1 MESRELTPAWFASTA
16 DVPGTSESCREHA
29 CPRPGFLLLLRL
41 KPRMRAA
48 RSNKRTLGQQIPVF
62 AAGMCVVPGLA
73 IAAATPPCVSQGNS
87 TTPYTFTVVI
97 SNTDYL
103 TPTGPLSLTLQVP
116 DNFYYVGNTAAA
128 QSQVSGTLA
137 VVQPLVDQAAGKPVQ
152 VVVRANPETE
162 TLPPGD
168 VVTVTYR
175 LAATTSGAPNPT
187 ITNTLAISG
196 ELAACTVLRPWSAP
210 APARCPCACPCSCR
224 SRPTS

>member
-1 MESRELTPAWFASTA
+1 MAPACASCPAWAS
-16 DVPGTSESCREHA
+16 P
-29 CPRPGFLLLLRL
+29 PLRRL
-41 KPRMRAA
+41 R
-48 RSNKRTLGQQIPVF
+48 
-62 AAGMCVVPGLA
+62 
-73 IAAATPPCVSQGNS
+73 VSQGNT

-116 DNFYYVGNTAAA
+116 GNFYYVGNTAAA

-137 VVQPLVDQAAGKPVQ
+137 VVQPLVDQAAGKPAQ
-152 VVVRANPETE
+152 VVVRANPETQ

-187 ITNTLAISG
+187 LTNTLAISG
-196 ELAACTVLRPWSAP
+196 EAGGMHAAVDSQHQLLPAARAP
-210 APARCPCACPCSCR
+210 AYAAADPALPGELWQRGRRRIHLYRAQYR
-224 SRPTS
+224 HDHGHRRQL